1 MEMAECLVKDVVMD
15 EVLIGHVTFR
25 NPSSVVFGNGSVNN
39 FVEDFQKTGH
49 KNLFVLTIPAL
60 KNRLQNQLAH
70 LASFGVKILFNNEIE
85 GEPSFEDYTKI
96 LEQVRNFNAD
106 SVVGIG
112 GGSVLDTAK
121 LIAATLNNTIDIR
134 EIIADNS
141 LLKRDV
147 YLACLPTTA
156 GTGSELSPNAI
167 FFDPESN
174 LKIGVI
180 SPALVADATY
190 IDPELTIGVPPAV
203 TAATGLDAL
212 THCIE
217 AYANK
222 FANPVTDLLALE
234 GIKWIGQNLRTAF
247 NDGNN
252 LDAREKV
259 ALGSMYGGM
268 CLGPV
273 NTAAVHALAY
283 PLGSTYK
290 ISHGVSNALLLPHVM
305 EYNLEKATS
314 RYANIARALGVE
326 TGFSEEDTAFAG
338 IELIRNMIADFGIP
352 SRLSELG
359 IKKDEIVEMAYSAIK
374 IQRLLKNNVR
384 EVSLMNAIYIYMKAW

>member
-1 MEMAECLVKDVVMD
+1 MQLTKQINTNELVND
-15 EVLIGHVTFR
+15 ITIQ
-25 NPSSVVFGNGSVNN
+25 NPSTVIFGNKS
-39 FVEDFQKTGH
+39 FFRFAYDYKKTGCR
-49 KNLFVLTIPAL
+49 KLFVLTISVL
-60 KNRLQNQLAH
+60 KDKIETELAK
-70 LASFGVKILFNNEIE
+70 LNEAGISVLVNDE
-85 GEPSFEDYTKI
+85 IKEEPLFEDYERI
-96 LEQVRNFNAD
+96 LKQARDFKAD

-121 LIAATLNNTIDIR
+121 LIAATINNTVSVS

-147 YLACLPTTA
+147 YLACLPTTS
-156 GTGSELSPNAI
+156 GTGSEMSPNAI

-180 SPALVADATY
+180 SPALVTDATY

-217 AYANK
+217 AYVNK
-222 FANPVTDLLALE
+222 FAHPHTDLLALE
-234 GIKWIGQNLRTAF
+234 GIKLIGSNLKRAF
-247 NDGNN
+247 DNGKDIE
-252 LDAREKV
+252 AREKV

-283 PLGSTYK
+283 PLGSKYK
-290 ISHGVSNALLLPHVM
+290 IAHGVSNALLLPFVM
-305 EYNLEKATS
+305 EYNLPEAVEK
-314 RYANIARALGVE
+314 YANVGRALGVRAGVNDEE
-326 TGFSEEDTAFAG
+326 TAQLG
-338 IELIRNMIADFGIP
+338 IEKIRELIGHFGIP
-352 SRLSELG
+352 ARLSELN
-359 IKKDEIVEMAYSAIK
+359 IPNIEIEEMAYSAMK

-384 EVSLMNAIYIYMKAW
+384 EITLMNAIYIYMKAS